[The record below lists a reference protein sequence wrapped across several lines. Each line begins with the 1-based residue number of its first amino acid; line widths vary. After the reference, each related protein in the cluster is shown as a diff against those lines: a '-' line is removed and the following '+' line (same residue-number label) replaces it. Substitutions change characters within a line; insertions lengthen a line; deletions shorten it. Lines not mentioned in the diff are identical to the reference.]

1 MVEKYESPKIE
12 DHGDLAELTAGKTHG
27 KFLDA
32 TFPENTPIEEVTL
45 TSVPHATP

>member
-1 MVEKYESPKIE
+1 MDKHYESPTIE

-45 TSVPHATP
+45 TVTPHAKP

>member
-1 MVEKYESPKIE
+1 MTKEYESPKIE

-32 TFPENTPIEEVTL
+32 TFPENTPIEDVTL
-45 TSVPHATP
+45 TTTPHTP